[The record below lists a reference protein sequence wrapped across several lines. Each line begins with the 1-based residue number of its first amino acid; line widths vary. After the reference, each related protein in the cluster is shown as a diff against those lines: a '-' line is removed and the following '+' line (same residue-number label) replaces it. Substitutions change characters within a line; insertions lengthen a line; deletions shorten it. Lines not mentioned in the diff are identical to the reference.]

1 MNSDMSTNSNSIAN
15 SIDTERIV
23 YSKSSIEYSIG
34 RLHIHIN

>member
-1 MNSDMSTNSNSIAN
+1 MNSKPDTHNSIAN

-34 RLHIHIN
+34 RLHIPS